1 MKKLLFFAAF
11 AVFGLAMN
19 AQEKTTK
26 KDVNKAVDAVE
37 KGAKTVENEA
47 VKQYNKAKTGGF
59 KVGANIGLPLQE
71 AGDISSFNMGAD
83 IAWLWE
89 VAPNWEVG
97 GLVGFTQ
104 IFGDGSYRKYT
115 SGPATEYDSK
125 LAVKSED
132 GTTIVAHYSDE
143 SFIPIAVTGRWYFS
157 DRKMFVGTDLGYAI
171 HVSGDAK
178 GGFYFRP
185 KFGWNFGKVN
195 LIGSF
200 QRISGGVHHLE
211 TIDAYSV
218 SGFNSANVG
227 VEFAF

>member
-11 AVFGLAMN
+11 AVFGLTMS

-26 KDVNKAVDAVE
+26 SDVKKVTSA
-37 KGAKTVENEA
+37 VENEA

-59 KVGANIGLPLQE
+59 KVGANIGLPMQE
-71 AGDISSFNMGAD
+71 AGDIASFNMGAD

-97 GLVGFTQ
+97 GLTGFTQ
-104 IFGDGSYRKYT
+104 IFGDGTYKYIND
-115 SGPATEYDSK
+115 PYDFESK
-125 LAVKSED
+125 LAAKSTD
-132 GTTIVAHYSDE
+132 GIVVDYSNE
-143 SFIPIAVTGRWYFS
+143 SFIPIAATGRWYFS
-157 DRKMFVGTDLGYAI
+157 DRKMYVGADLGYAI
-171 HVSGDAK
+171 HVAGDAD

-195 LIGSF
+195 LVGSF
-200 QRISGGVHHLE
+200 QRISGGVHHLN
-211 TIDAYSV
+211 TVDAYSV
-218 SGFNSANVG
+218 SGFNSANIG